1 MRTKIRTKVMMTF
14 IVTPQHLSK
23 LLALSLLVQPM
34 LHHPHVQT
42 LVFAHT
48 NILLQS
54 GLYISLDV
62 LPSSKIMFSKR
73 ICYDF
78 LTVAM
83 YAVILNVL
91 SCSVLEFL
99 ECFESQIERVES

>member
-1 MRTKIRTKVMMTF
+1 MMTF
-14 IVTPQHLSK
+14 IVTPQHLSQ

-62 LPSSKIMFSKR
+62 LPSSKIERFE
-73 ICYDF
+73 
-78 LTVAM
+78 
-83 YAVILNVL
+83 L
-91 SCSVLEFL
+91 SGSQL
-99 ECFESQIERVES
+99 ECFESQIERFES